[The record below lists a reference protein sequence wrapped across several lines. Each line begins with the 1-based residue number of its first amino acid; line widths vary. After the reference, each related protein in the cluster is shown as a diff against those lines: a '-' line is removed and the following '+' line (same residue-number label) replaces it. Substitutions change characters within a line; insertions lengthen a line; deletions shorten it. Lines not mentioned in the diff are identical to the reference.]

1 MLKKFFLILT
11 LILVPLTANA
21 ELYVDANSQIEFDIP
36 QGWKVLTDREKA
48 DNELSLDTIYLA
60 PKNSSNGAAVIVFE
74 ITKTTDESFLSTNS
88 SAKAQQSADLWREFS
103 SKNLGYNVVDS
114 RVYPSPAGNGIVA
127 AFLSGKFFHLEYK
140 ISSPRHSIHLRYYTH
155 KERARLKESKVFD
168 LCFSLIN
175 SIKFPE

>member
-21 ELYVDANSQIEFDIP
+21 ELYIDANSQIEFDIP

-114 RVYPSPAGNGIVA
+114 RVYPSPAGNGILA
-127 AFLSGKFFHLEYK
+127 AYITGDLFNLAHR
-140 ISSPRHSIHLRYYTH
+140 ISSPKHSVHFQYFTDR
-155 KERARLKESKVFD
+155 ERLLPETSKILD
-168 LCFSLIN
+168 LCFPVIN